1 MPAERLLQQDTSN
14 LSLLLCSPAPQDMIL
29 PFSTRLLAKKLLPR
43 NHCLWFHLG
52 SPSYW
57 RCVPSAREVRRR
69 QASCGCSWDLQENLK
84 SLENALV
91 VEPRWPCSPL
101 LMGVRPSLALPWMLR
116 LHKYFGDTEYRK
128 SDHRTGFSSS
138 HIFSFFKTLGR
149 WKGSSSDFQ
158 NAEAFNWKEQIFN
171 KDNCLSFSV
180 SKASLAP
187 KIIIA
192 VRTCLPLY

>member
-14 LSLLLCSPAPQDMIL
+14 LSLLLCSPEPQDMIL

-69 QASCGCSWDLQENLK
+69 QASCSCSWDLQENLK

-91 VEPRWPCSPL
+91 VEPRWPLLTSANGCQTKLGFAMNAQVAQILSCSFKF
-101 LMGVRPSLALPWMLR
+101 VLR
-116 LHKYFGDTEYRK
+116 AITFHSTSYGT
-128 SDHRTGFSSS
+128 
-138 HIFSFFKTLGR
+138 
-149 WKGSSSDFQ
+149 
-158 NAEAFNWKEQIFN
+158 NAKN
-171 KDNCLSFSV
+171 
-180 SKASLAP
+180 
-187 KIIIA
+187 
-192 VRTCLPLY
+192 Y

>member
-91 VEPRWPCSPL
+91 VEPRWPL
-101 LMGVRPSLALPWMLR
+101 LTSANGCQTKLGFAMNAQVAQILWRHSTGRATIEQASVVPISSVFSKLWEGERDPPVTFKMQR
-116 LHKYFGDTEYRK
+116 LSTERNK
-128 SDHRTGFSSS
+128 FLT
-138 HIFSFFKTLGR
+138 KTI
-149 WKGSSSDFQ
+149 
-158 NAEAFNWKEQIFN
+158 A
-171 KDNCLSFSV
+171 CLSV
-180 SKASLAP
+180 
-187 KIIIA
+187 
-192 VRTCLPLY
+192 